1 METNDVN
8 FVDAFWY
15 NEAYRRSSWVAI
27 ILTGTVWLCGFQVI
41 LNYANNMF
49 T

>member
-15 NEAYRRSSWVAI
+15 NETYRRSSWVAI